1 MGILSRVFYK
11 LTPTFYREYDKMS
24 NMNYKVDFPTWLQNR
39 MDEKGWSQSDMAL
52 ILILLHTGIR
62 LGELLRLRLGDIN
75 LENGE
80 VYIRPYRSSK
90 KSKSRTVFLGA
101 RTRQAV
107 WKYIAKQQAATN
119 DQSLPLIEIKGT
131 SVRQIFTRIAKNANV
146 PNVHPHKFRHTFAI
160 TYLRNHGDIFT
171 LKRLLGHATLDMTQ
185 RYLDIVKDDVAD
197 AHKYAS
203 PVDNWRL

>member
-39 MDEKGWSQSDMAL
+39 MDERGWSQSDMAREANIKRQVIWNYL
-52 ILILLHTGIR
+52 NKSI
-62 LGELLRLRLGDIN
+62 
-75 LENGE
+75 
-80 VYIRPYRSSK
+80 K
-90 KSKSRTVFLGA
+90 KFDEEKLSA
-101 RTRQAV
+101 
-107 WKYIAKQQAATN
+107 IAKA
-119 DQSLPLIEIKGT
+119 

-160 TYLRNHGDIFT
+160 AYLRNHGDVFT

-185 RYLDIVKDDVAD
+185 RYLDIVKEDIAD
-197 AHKYAS
+197 AHKHAS
-203 PVDNWRL
+203 PADNWRL